1 MKAILEKGDVQES
14 DVSFVPSY
22 RLPLP
27 SVSFPL
33 GGEEGRMVL
42 VE

>member
-14 DVSFVPSY
+14 DVSFVLSY